1 MRKHDSNINE
11 SIPDFSIIE
20 SSISESKAMNV
31 PLTDTHNNSL
41 IDTVDCNLFQKCDLT
56 LTTTPAPKTQKLHCK
71 NPIISIKPITENHET
86 FSNTA
91 KGLIKIFGE
100 QKYILEYD
108 KRRKKLKSNKNNENL
123 ARYRD
128 IIAQIEVKIVCE
140 EDNLKKELKNLK
152 LTFLKD
158 SNNTTIQPYCSSSN
172 GDKTLY
178 DSIIQ
183 KLQHIAV
190 IRKAIF

>member
-1 MRKHDSNINE
+1 
-11 SIPDFSIIE
+11 
-20 SSISESKAMNV
+20 MN
-31 PLTDTHNNSL
+31 
-41 IDTVDCNLFQKCDLT
+41 CNLFQKGGLT
-56 LTTTPAPKTQKLHCK
+56 LTSTPAPNSQKLYCK
-71 NPIISIKPITENHET
+71 NPIISIKPIIENHKT
-86 FSNTA
+86 FSNTT
-91 KGLIKIFGE
+91 KGLLKIFDE
-100 QKYILEYD
+100 QEYILECD
-108 KRRKKLKSNKNNENL
+108 KRRKMLKSNKNNENL

-140 EDNLKKELKNLK
+140 EDNLKNKLKNLE
-152 LTFLKD
+152 LTFLKN

-183 KLQHIAV
+183 KLQHIKV